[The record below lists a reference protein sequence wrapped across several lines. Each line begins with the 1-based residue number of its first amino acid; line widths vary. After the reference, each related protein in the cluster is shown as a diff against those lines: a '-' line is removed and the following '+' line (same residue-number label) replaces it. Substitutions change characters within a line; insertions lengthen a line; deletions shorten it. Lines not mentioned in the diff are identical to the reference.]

1 MEGRVMAHGFD
12 KLPSWTA
19 TVFLFAILT
28 IAPGAAAQFHTAPW
42 TLFGGGSAAVA
53 RIDAKG
59 TITTVIPASAMPS
72 NTWVRCGTVDI
83 DDQSIV
89 VGFGQSNG
97 PWNNP
102 SGGLLFLDRWGM
114 IRKTISTGQVVD
126 VIPDDDGSYLAILPL
141 PGPFGSNPL
150 LRVSRAGSITTFH
163 HGFPHCFQAVQVDI
177 DSGDYRL
184 YDGRGLVLGMSR
196 SGDAITTLATHPNN
210 MGFLAMRQ
218 HVGDGSLYLCAG
230 FHPPQS
236 SVLRVSRSGA
246 VTTFLGTN
254 FKDVFSLRWDRVSAP
269 RRRLAVSAQ
278 LSQSAGGLY
287 FVDEQTRVVTPWA
300 VPQSIWPG
308 ALVPP
313 REVASRRIAPGQWEF
328 GLHFAGHA
336 GKAYAMGFSLSGVR
350 PHVALGDGRRIHL
363 AVDALTALS
372 LSGQLAPILTH
383 NVGILGATDRAVVH
397 LDLRALPE
405 NVAGF
410 NLYGLAVV
418 LDPAAPFG
426 VAIIADPVRV
436 RL

>member
-1 MEGRVMAHGFD
+1 MAQGFD

-42 TLFGGGSAAVA
+42 TLIGKWGTVA

-72 NTWVRCGTVDI
+72 NMWFQCGTVDI
-83 DDQSIV
+83 DDQSMVIA
-89 VGFGQSNG
+89 FGQSNG

-102 SGGLLFLDRWGM
+102 SGGLLFFDRWGM
-114 IRKTISTGQVVD
+114 ILKTVYSNVIGD
-126 VIPDDDGSYLAILPL
+126 VIVDDDGSYLATECWS
-141 PGPFGSNPL
+141 GHMFSAGL
-150 LRVSRAGSITTFH
+150 LYRVSRAGSIRTIHF
-163 HGFPHCFQAVQVDI
+163 GVGRWFQSVQVDI
-177 DSGDYRL
+177 DTGDYRVL
-184 YDGRGLVLGMSR
+184 DTTQNAVLGIAR
-196 SGDAITTLATHPNN
+196 NGNAITTLATLPSN
-210 MGFLAMRQ
+210 MWFPVMRQ
-218 HVGDGSLYLCAG
+218 HVGDGSLYLCNG
-230 FHPPQS
+230 WHPPQS

-246 VTTFLGTN
+246 VTTFVRTN
-254 FKDVFSLRWDRVSAP
+254 FKEVSTLRWDRVSAP
-269 RRRLAVSAQ
+269 HRRLVVCAYTPTGPS
-278 LSQSAGGLY
+278 LF
-287 FVDEQTRVVTPWA
+287 FVDEQTRVVIPRA
-300 VPQSIWPG
+300 VPKSIYPR

-328 GLHFAGHA
+328 GLHFAGHT

-350 PHVALGDGRRIHL
+350 PPVVLGDGRRIHL

-372 LSGQLAPILTH
+372 LSGQVAPILTH

-405 NVAGF
+405 NVAGI

-418 LDPAAPFG
+418 LDPAAPLG
-426 VAIIADPVRV
+426 VAIIADPIRV